1 MKTFRIMF
9 NGRKSGAIGITYPIY
24 KILDS
29 ENKEKAILSL
39 YDEYEHITN
48 IKFIKDLTTK

>member
-9 NGRKSGAIGITYPIY
+9 NGRETGAIGTTYPIY
-24 KILDS
+24 KILDA

-39 YDEYEHITN
+39 YDEYEHIIN
-48 IKFIKDLTTK
+48 IKFIKDLTTE